1 MPQPKD
7 EPVITDPPYAEYDY
21 IIIGAGSAG
30 CILAERLS
38 ASGEFTVLLLEAG
51 AKDNNP
57 WFKMP
62 MGYGKL
68 YYNPRYNWM
77 YYSTPQAQLEQREL
91 YVPRGK
97 VRGGSGAINA
107 MIYVRGAAN
116 DFNDWATA
124 TGDSAWS
131 YDAVL
136 PYFKKLETHWNQDK
150 TWHGHNG
157 KVHVSSLRE
166 GMHPVCEHFL
176 AACREQGYHE
186 NSDFNGAQLEGFG
199 VYDVNIDRGVRDSSS
214 RAYLQPALKR
224 PNLTVQTDV
233 MVEKIVFDEQQ
244 RACAVKLPSRVC
256 HAKREVILSAGAVE
270 SPKLLEL
277 SGIGNG
283 QRLQNLGIPVVQ
295 HLPQVGERLQDHICA
310 SYYYKTNVPTLNE
323 RFNSLFEQ
331 AKMGLQYVLFRNGPL
346 ALSVNQTGGFFKT
359 RPELAHPNI
368 QLYFNPLSYTI
379 PKDGKVAIKT
389 DPYPGVLLAIAPC
402 RPSSRGSIHA
412 LTNNFADK
420 PAIDL
425 NFLSTE
431 QDVQD
436 ALAGSRLMRQLV
448 QSTALQ
454 RVITEETIP
463 GIQAQTDEELLA
475 FFRANSGSIY
485 HLCGTCA
492 MGKTAEDSVVDSQLR
507 VHGVQ
512 GLRVVDAS
520 IFPNMTSGNTNAP
533 VMMVAERAADLILQ
547 KSAG

>member
-1 MPQPKD
+1 MPQPK
-7 EPVITDPPYAEYDY
+7 VEYDY
-21 IIIGAGSAG
+21 IIVGAGSAG

-51 AKDNNP
+51 KTDDHP

-77 YYSTPQAQLEQREL
+77 YYTTPQSELEQRNL

-107 MIYVRGAAN
+107 MIYVRGAAQ
-116 DFNDWATA
+116 DFDDWASA
-124 TGDSAWS
+124 TGDAGWS
-131 YDAVL
+131 YHSVL
-136 PYFKKLETHWNQDK
+136 PYFKRLETHWNN
-150 TWHGHNG
+150 TEWHGQSG
-157 KVHVSSLRE
+157 KIHINSLRS
-166 GMHPVCEHFL
+166 GMHPVCEQFL
-176 AACREQGYHE
+176 AGCRELGYPE
-186 NSDFNGAQLEGFG
+186 NPDFNGQQLEGFG
-199 VYDVNIDRGVRDSSS
+199 VYDVNIDQGIRDSSS

-224 PNLTVQTDV
+224 SNLTVQTEV
-233 MVEKIVFDEQQ
+233 VVERILFDENK
-244 RACAVKLPSRVC
+244 RAFSVQTQAVTY
-256 HAKREVILSAGAVE
+256 HARREITISAGAVE
-270 SPKLLEL
+270 SPKLLEV
-277 SGIGNG
+277 SGIGDG
-283 QRLQNLGIPVVQ
+283 ERLQALGIQTVQ
-295 HLPQVGERLQDHICA
+295 HLPQVGEGLQDHLCA

-331 AKMGLQYVLFRNGPL
+331 AKMGLQYLLFRTGPL

-359 RPELAHPNI
+359 NPALANPNI

-389 DPYPGVLLAIAPC
+389 DPYPGVLLAIAAC

-412 LTNNFADK
+412 ISPVSREK
-420 PAIDL
+420 PEI
-425 NFLSTE
+425 NPNYLSTE
-431 QDVQD
+431 QDIQE
-436 ALAGSRLMRQLV
+436 ALAGSRLKRRIV
-448 QSTALQ
+448 QTQALQ
-454 RVITEETIP
+454 SIITEDTTP
-463 GIQAQTDEELLA
+463 GQQLQTDEELLA
-475 FFRANSGSIY
+475 FFRANCGSIY

-492 MGKTAEDSVVDSQLR
+492 MGKDATDSVVDSQLR

-520 IFPNMTSGNTNAP
+520 IFPNVTSGNINAP

-547 KSAG
+547 AN